1 MCLHYL
7 WLSAI
12 SFIPEGHAK
21 STFTG
26 ATVSV
31 DSVPIFIPP
40 RPVALMRHN
49 LFSGPLSNFFEENVF
64 LPFTIVQP
72 RKCGQTWISPSS
84 EVETFEKRDDVWNTG
99 FLQANIHSKTERLC
113 IHGKNHTAA
122 ALGPLVVGMVFEAWR
137 LYSDSNSA
145 FTESIISNGDSSYSV
160 LPAGIT
166 GQRLAI
172 AVPSR
177 LYHKKSEKK
186 PLAGVRIGI
195 KDIYDIKGVR
205 TSNGN
210 RAWYK
215 LYEPAEYTATP
226 VQNLIDAGAILVGK
240 MLTSQFANGESDT
253 ADWVDYHESFNP
265 RGDGYQDTSS
275 SSSGSGA
282 GIAAYHWLDV
292 TLGSDTGG
300 SVRGPAQRQ
309 GVYGNRPTHGIVEL
323 KHTMSLSPT
332 LDTPGL
338 LARDPVVW
346 RETAKAMKLKTSG
359 WPTTENSTADTLL
372 VNFLGRLTKFL
383 DWRRDNPSKAPL
395 ESLLNITYAIFIS
408 QEQIPKVR
416 DPFYRDYAVK
426 HDGWDYG
433 EKSGATLEEA
443 KANKTAFMSW
453 FNSAVLP
460 PNETTCSDSLLL
472 YVGSE
477 GSIQYRNTY
486 LNSPIPPFGFDEVG
500 ISVFS
505 EAPDFVVPIGETK
518 YLSTVTLH
526 DEHLPVSVNFMV
538 ARGCDGMLF
547 SLIEALHEAGIVETA
562 QAGRSGVTGGELFS
576 RGVTVVY

>member
-1 MCLHYL
+1 MN
-7 WLSAI
+7 A
-12 SFIPEGHAK
+12 
-21 STFTG
+21 
-26 ATVSV
+26 
-31 DSVPIFIPP
+31 
-40 RPVALMRHN
+40 
-49 LFSGPLSNFFEENVF
+49 
-64 LPFTIVQP
+64 
-72 RKCGQTWISPSS
+72 
-84 EVETFEKRDDVWNTG
+84 
-99 FLQANIHSKTERLC
+99 
-113 IHGKNHTAA
+113 
-122 ALGPLVVGMVFEAWR
+122 VGMVFEAWR

-346 RETAKAMKLKTSG
+346 RETAKAMYRDNLVTSKSFPRKLKTSG

-383 DWRRDNPSKAPL
+383 DVEAEPYDIWTEWRRDNPSKAPL

-426 HDGWDYG
+426 HDGRRPFVDPVPLVRWDYG

-443 KANKTAFMSW
+443 KANKTTFMSW